1 MNCALEIVVSLQI
14 RDNANDLRVE
24 ISGRFAGSAVE
35 QVSGLW
41 TLILDE
47 KGRRQ
52 FTVDITNMS
61 DYDHIGCTL
70 LRDMH
75 KHGVHIAAASAG
87 SLKFLAE
94 ISARQRPGPSLVKPK
109 AGQKPA
115 TGKPVQTLPRFAAS
129 GE

>member
-1 MNCALEIVVSLQI
+1 VNPETVMNLKI
-14 RDNANDLRVE
+14 RENAGDLRVE
-24 ISGRFAGSAVE
+24 ISGRFAGGVVE

-41 TLILDE
+41 YLILEE

-52 FTVDITNMS
+52 FTVDITNMT

-75 KHGVHIAAASAG
+75 KHGVQIAAASAA

-94 ISARQRPGPSLVKPK
+94 ITSKRRLGPSLVKAK
-109 AGQKPA
+109 MGQKSASVKTMPA
-115 TGKPVQTLPRFAAS
+115 LPRFAAS

>member
-1 MNCALEIVVSLQI
+1 MNLQI
-14 RDNANDLRVE
+14 KDNAGDLRVE
-24 ISGRFAGSAVE
+24 ISGRFAGNVVD

-41 TLILDE
+41 HVILEE

-52 FTVDITNMS
+52 FTVDITGMS

-70 LRDMH
+70 LRNMH
-75 KHGVHIAAASAG
+75 KHGVQIAAASAG

-94 ISARQRPGPSLVKPK
+94 ITSTRRLGPSLVKPK
-109 AGQKPA
+109 AGQKPSTA
-115 TGKPVQTLPRFAAS
+115 KTMQALPRFAAS